1 MAAIKLQAQL
11 RTGVG
16 KNKVD
21 KLRNADIIPAVIYSK
36 GEETKTIQVDKRSF
50 ERVYKTAGTTSVI
63 DLEIEGKT
71 VPAIIKEL
79 QIHPFSKKYL
89 HVDFQKLHMNEKV
102 RLTVPIV
109 LLGKDNIRIQPSVLM
124 QQLDE
129 VEIECLPKYIPEAAK
144 VDVSNIDF
152 NSPIYV
158 SDLDVFNDENITVF
172 NEPDELVANLIAPT
186 TEEEAEETG
195 ETMAPDEVPVVGKE
209 NKEE

>member
-195 ETMAPDEVPVVGKE
+195 ETMVPDEVPVVGKE